1 MTPQQFSIMF
11 AVNGVGLIIV
21 SQVVALLVEKLH
33 RHILLII
40 LTIIQVVGVAFNYLD
55 TYIPFTTLGL
65 THRILLK
72 CVSCDVNWTAW
83 FHNGYGR
90 TNRWQW

>member
-21 SQVVALLVEKLH
+21 SQVVTLLVEKLH

-40 LTIIQVVGVAFNYLD
+40 LTIIQVVGVAFNYPD